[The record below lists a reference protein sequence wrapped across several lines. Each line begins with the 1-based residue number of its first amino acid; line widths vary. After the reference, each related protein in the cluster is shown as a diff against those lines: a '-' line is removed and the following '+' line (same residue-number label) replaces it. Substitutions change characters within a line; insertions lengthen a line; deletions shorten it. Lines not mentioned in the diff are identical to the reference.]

1 MSETPSE
8 FAASQEQRTQRP
20 LLARGTEFRGLVVI
34 HGSARIDGCVRG
46 EIVGAERLEIGETG
60 AVQARV
66 EVDEVV
72 VAGSLEGEVR
82 ARRRVELLATALV
95 HGTIETPRLAL
106 LEGALFE
113 GHCRTGA
120 GCASDTGGAPTP

>member
-1 MSETPSE
+1 MPEAPSE
-8 FAASQEQRTQRP
+8 LAASQTQPTQRP
-20 LLARGTEFRGLVVI
+20 LLARGTEFCGLVVI
-34 HGSARIDGCVRG
+34 HGSARIEGCVRG

-66 EVDEVV
+66 EADEVV

-82 ARRRVELLATALV
+82 ARRRVELLATARV
-95 HGTIETPRLAL
+95 HGTLETPRLAL

-120 GCASDTGGAPTP
+120 GRASDTS